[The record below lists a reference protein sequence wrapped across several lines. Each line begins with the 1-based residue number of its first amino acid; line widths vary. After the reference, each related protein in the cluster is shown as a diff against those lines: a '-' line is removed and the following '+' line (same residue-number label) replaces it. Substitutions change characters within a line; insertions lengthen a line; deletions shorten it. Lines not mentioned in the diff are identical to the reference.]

1 MEFTTDTQGNKYF
14 SFEEDDDSYLFEI
27 NQIGNKLD
35 DFEILQILTEKKDPN
50 DDSFVAKVRS
60 LNNNKIYSLKK
71 LGVKLNQDLKVK
83 QEIFNFL
90 DKLKKINHPH
100 IIKYYHY
107 FEENNNIFLI
117 MEYMNNSDILGYIQG
132 YQVLNEKIPETEIWN
147 ILLQCLSALNFLNYL
162 NYGNSGIKINNIYI
176 NNMYNIKIGIFHD
189 YTFNRE
195 VYSPNNEIFL
205 LGKYIYVMIFA
216 LSFTVK
222 DLEGKKTFIKNLNL
236 HKGDNTNYSSEL
248 KNIMITMT
256 KNKQNNDNV
265 SNFYEKVKTE
275 YSKKYTKNTSIK
287 AVLKCLYSFNL
298 LNKKID
304 ESRQIIENDKEKY
317 FMNYWYLKAV
327 DALNGI
333 KENNFTLFIEE
344 FRRALASSF
353 SKLDGNKEID
363 PLLVLIFLLDKMHKE
378 MNIVDKTFIMENGY
392 NRYNKK
398 KNAIQN
404 YVLNGE
410 QQDKTN
416 KIQMLEEFVNY
427 FNATMK
433 SPISNLFIGFLKTK
447 RNCQNC
453 RSGYYSFS
461 NFLYIVFDL
470 SELDSDQNF
479 DLVRDGFHKNWENP
493 KLIHANA
500 KNKIWCERCQT
511 YQTFKEFNRYYT
523 ISNHLIIVFI
533 RGKNYKNR
541 SKIIFEEK
549 INLGKYIEP
558 DNNTP
563 KNFTLVGSVNRKIQ
577 NDVEEYIPYYKDPNR
592 ENWIKN
598 GFNDIQRNG
607 NEQIILL
614 FYNSKDLTNSG
625 VF

>member
-147 ILLQCLSALNFLNYL
+147 ILLQCLSALNYLNYL

-222 DLEGKKTFIKNLNL
+222 DLL
-236 HKGDNTNYSSEL
+236 
-248 KNIMITMT
+248 
-256 KNKQNNDNV
+256 
-265 SNFYEKVKTE
+265 
-275 YSKKYTKNTSIK
+275 
-287 AVLKCLYSFNL
+287 
-298 LNKKID
+298 
-304 ESRQIIENDKEKY
+304 
-317 FMNYWYLKAV
+317 
-327 DALNGI
+327 
-333 KENNFTLFIEE
+333 
-344 FRRALASSF
+344 
-353 SKLDGNKEID
+353 
-363 PLLVLIFLLDKMHKE
+363 
-378 MNIVDKTFIMENGY
+378 
-392 NRYNKK
+392 
-398 KNAIQN
+398 
-404 YVLNGE
+404 
-410 QQDKTN
+410 
-416 KIQMLEEFVNY
+416 
-427 FNATMK
+427 
-433 SPISNLFIGFLKTK
+433 
-447 RNCQNC
+447 
-453 RSGYYSFS
+453 
-461 NFLYIVFDL
+461 
-470 SELDSDQNF
+470 
-479 DLVRDGFHKNWENP
+479 
-493 KLIHANA
+493 
-500 KNKIWCERCQT
+500 
-511 YQTFKEFNRYYT
+511 
-523 ISNHLIIVFI
+523 
-533 RGKNYKNR
+533 
-541 SKIIFEEK
+541 
-549 INLGKYIEP
+549 
-558 DNNTP
+558 
-563 KNFTLVGSVNRKIQ
+563 
-577 NDVEEYIPYYKDPNR
+577 
-592 ENWIKN
+592 
-598 GFNDIQRNG
+598 
-607 NEQIILL
+607 
-614 FYNSKDLTNSG
+614 
-625 VF
+625 

>member
-147 ILLQCLSALNFLNYL
+147 ILLQCLSALNYLNYL

-256 KNKQNNDNV
+256 KNEQNNDNI

-287 AVLKCLYSFNL
+287 AVIKCL
-298 LNKKID
+298 
-304 ESRQIIENDKEKY
+304 
-317 FMNYWYLKAV
+317 
-327 DALNGI
+327 
-333 KENNFTLFIEE
+333 
-344 FRRALASSF
+344 
-353 SKLDGNKEID
+353 
-363 PLLVLIFLLDKMHKE
+363 
-378 MNIVDKTFIMENGY
+378 
-392 NRYNKK
+392 
-398 KNAIQN
+398 
-404 YVLNGE
+404 
-410 QQDKTN
+410 
-416 KIQMLEEFVNY
+416 
-427 FNATMK
+427 
-433 SPISNLFIGFLKTK
+433 
-447 RNCQNC
+447 
-453 RSGYYSFS
+453 
-461 NFLYIVFDL
+461 
-470 SELDSDQNF
+470 
-479 DLVRDGFHKNWENP
+479 
-493 KLIHANA
+493 
-500 KNKIWCERCQT
+500 
-511 YQTFKEFNRYYT
+511 
-523 ISNHLIIVFI
+523 
-533 RGKNYKNR
+533 
-541 SKIIFEEK
+541 
-549 INLGKYIEP
+549 
-558 DNNTP
+558 
-563 KNFTLVGSVNRKIQ
+563 
-577 NDVEEYIPYYKDPNR
+577 
-592 ENWIKN
+592 
-598 GFNDIQRNG
+598 
-607 NEQIILL
+607 
-614 FYNSKDLTNSG
+614 
-625 VF
+625 